1 MKHGFGKNF
10 ARMPQRQK
18 GAFTMFTAVLI
29 LILLTELIIYA
40 VHVGIFEQRKS
51 SNEMRQKEAF
61 HLADSS
67 IEFAKEF
74 MLANKDNIP
83 SYDANG
89 WLNTASPRWQSC
101 ADAAPTCP
109 GTHPCCGEPADNA
122 TDFRADLRTNMYF
135 YAPEDANLRGPND
148 PAGNPTL
155 PIDAAGTLA
164 DATQGV
170 NLYALLCMLDIDRDA
185 DPIIQGCTTDA
196 TTQDDRY
203 YMITLLA
210 RGEADCD
217 NGTCTA
223 RALIAD
229 KIGSFAPGGG
239 EGAPNVPLTTRSTFP
254 PTGTAEIVP
263 NPNGGGEGVPTSA
276 WMNANSACPNQAI
289 VDPTGGSWATC
300 ERHEWYGTDIMPVD
314 YACPTANCSCGSN
327 EKRISYSEQGDQ
339 KISFD
344 LVADDNFPCDL
355 WQYMF
360 GVPKYEADGVTI
372 NDESVDFVKHGLAK
386 EVLSDCSS
394 LDENSSGIY
403 WISGNTCSVNS
414 NTQIGTAEEPVILI
428 SAAGTTRF
436 NGGAKLFGVLFV
448 TDVEDANADF
458 DAVGSMTI
466 YGAAVIDATLAQYQG
481 TFQIVYLENVL
492 ETAFGE
498 GGFGDV
504 AGAWSDFHLDW
515 R

>member
-1 MKHGFGKNF
+1 
-10 ARMPQRQK
+10 
-18 GAFTMFTAVLI
+18 MFTAVLI

-40 VHVGIFEQRKS
+40 VHVGVFEQRKS

-61 HLADSS
+61 HLADSAV
-67 IEFAKEF
+67 EFAKEF
-74 MLANKDNIP
+74 VKYNKDLVP
-83 SYDANG
+83 SYGTDG
-89 WLNTASPRWQSC
+89 WLNAGSLRWESC

-109 GTHPCCGEPADNA
+109 GTHPCCAEPADNS
-122 TDFRADLRTNMYF
+122 TDFRADLRNNMYF
-135 YAPEDANLRGPND
+135 YSDGSGNAAN
-148 PAGNPTL
+148 L
-155 PIDAAGTLA
+155 PIDLNSLLTDPTRQVSA
-164 DATQGV
+164 Q
-170 NLYALLCMLDIDRDA
+170 ALLCMLDIDRDA
-185 DPIIQGCTTDA
+185 DPIIQGCTTEA
-196 TTQDDRY
+196 SAQDDRY
-203 YMITLLA
+203 FMVTLLA

-217 NGTCTA
+217 SGICTA
-223 RALIAD
+223 KALVAD
-229 KIGSFAPGGG
+229 KFGSFAPGGG

-276 WMNANSACPNQAI
+276 WMNANDSCPNQAV
-289 VDPTGGSWATC
+289 VDPTGGSWSTC
-300 ERHEWYGTDIMPVD
+300 ERHEWYGTDIMPDD
-314 YACPTANCSCGSN
+314 YACPTANCSCGQD
-327 EKRISYSEQGDQ
+327 EKRISYSEQGDT

-344 LVADDNFPCDL
+344 LVADDEFPCDL

-372 NDESVDFVKHGLAK
+372 NDESVDFVKYGLAK

-403 WISGNTCSVNS
+403 WISGNTCSVNA
-414 NTQIGTAEEPVILI
+414 NTQIGTAEFPVILL

-448 TDVEDANADF
+448 TDVENANADF

-481 TFQIVYLENVL
+481 TFQIVYLENVI
-492 ETAFGE
+492 ETAFGDP
-498 GGFGDV
+498 GFGDV
-504 AGAWSDFHLDW
+504 AGAWSDFHPDW